1 MKIKKIMLGALAAAT
16 IATGIGVSN
25 TPVFAAEP
33 SNVAV
38 TYAHSYET
46 PAFPDQSKAEQ
57 ANFEHSGLT
66 YAYDSTSD
74 TYYALASSNASTV
87 KDLFLPSHMFDKV
100 VDYSNLSL
108 SNYTAVENVLIN
120 ANDPNAMYGYLT
132 DLTGNF
138 DLYLNG
144 QVKFNAYIKDL
155 NINNLYIV
163 CPYYANSETLTD
175 ENIGQLN
182 GSKINNIYAYRFS
195 GINYWAYNVSK
206 FENANITNI
215 DGKALVPQNIAE
227 VDLAYPLETFYPY
240 EGYKMTPNYLGATGY
255 NQVDDLTNDGLLKDK
270 IKPFIRSL
278 DAKVKTLYLESDI
291 DYQDLPYNMENIVLV
306 VPNYNGQ
313 SFMNHKGGEIVI
325 VNNYEEDSINMTYLS
340 YFKTIR
346 FTNIPESGAGGVVW
360 RGMGSNSNYTVNIEK
375 VLLPESHAESH
386 YDPLYGNDVL
396 GPKIETY
403 DDNAYVIPTRSAFLS
418 DDGTIYEVEDQSLE
432 LSYLETSIYAMT
444 LAGHAPNTDTPVD
457 VQIAEYLAS
466 IPETPDTGDQGN
478 TGGSDTNGE
487 IVFED
492 ESEWTTGVQTIGTL
506 MYASDKDLEDI
517 VRLASNFMVWEDG
530 ELADP
535 TGYDIICNVKGQRL
549 SITLKHNGTIVKSVN
564 IYIEQIDQT
573 YGEFI
578 YVELFGTGRGV
589 LLTDIDDSRTTNI
602 NTLYDYVMD
611 NAVNASEFNDVEIE
625 EFDFGQEH
633 LATVDSYYKHAVAEK
648 YFQTS
653 TMIINQDFSLLE
665 DTTNLDLTT
674 TGIINPDDEIE
685 DAESEYDVKYIETIY
700 VPSTMNAKTIPH
712 LIKDLI
718 VSKDGDVISGCE
730 VSVSYNGTLTNQED
744 YSFRMYVSLPDGCRY
759 EKEVQVKVL
768 KDSSTVGYV
777 MFDDGSIIAV
787 THCNNE
793 HTASSIK
800 TQIEK
805 FLTNTLS
812 MSNPNVVLPEDT
824 NLVSTKTYT
833 GFTYGDEKELSV
845 INSGVGALNFS
856 SADRPVDLSGL
867 KEGYNAMTN
876 LYFTDNYNVNDVVKA
891 IGNKLLLKEGV
902 QVTADYRVES
912 IVYQNTIH
920 WTFYLGETKVH
931 SCQTSYEIIKDSTVG
946 NFIYADAFQFHTG
959 ILLLEEGNTNA
970 FADVYNQVI
979 KSCKTTLEEP
989 TTDATLD
996 LSKTGST
1003 MVREVHKLG
1012 DFNYYEFE
1020 TTVYVVDIQDEI
1032 QDSSTEIVTP
1042 GSGNQGDSGNQG
1054 NQGNTGDN
1062 GSISD
1067 KVDEVKDKLEDWL
1080 EDFKAKVEENKA
1092 LKAATIAFGCI
1103 TGILLIYGIYV
1114 IFKKLFR
1121 WLGR

>member
-25 TPVFAAEP
+25 TPVFAAEE

-38 TYAHSYET
+38 TMSLSSET
-46 PAFPDQSKAEQ
+46 KPFPDQSKAEQ
-57 ANFEHSGLT
+57 SNFEHSGLT

-87 KDLFLPSHMFDKV
+87 KDLFLPSHIFDKE

-108 SNYTAVENVLIN
+108 SDYKAVENVLIN
-120 ANDPNAMYGYLT
+120 ANDPNAMYGYLA

-144 QVKFNAYIKDL
+144 QVKFNAYVKDL

-182 GSKINNIYAYRFS
+182 GSKINNIYTYRFS

-215 DGKALVPQNIAE
+215 DGKSLVPQNIAE

-270 IKPFIRSL
+270 IKPCIRSL
-278 DAKVKTLYLESDI
+278 DSKVTTLYLEGDI

-360 RGMGSNSNYTVNIEK
+360 KGMGSNSNYTVNIEK
-375 VLLPESHAESH
+375 VLLPESHAETH
-386 YDPLYGNDVL
+386 YSMIYSNDVL

-403 DDNAYVIPTRSAFLS
+403 DDDAYEIPRYSAFLS
-418 DDGTIYEVEDQSLE
+418 NDGNIYEVEDQSLE
-432 LSYLETSIYAMT
+432 LSYLESSILGMT

-466 IPETPDTGDQGN
+466 VPETPDTGNG
-478 TGGSDTNGE
+478 DTSNGE

-506 MYASDKDLEDI
+506 MYSSDKDLEEI

-535 TGYDIICNVKGQRL
+535 TEYDIICNIIGERL
-549 SITLKHNGTIVKSVN
+549 SITLKQGNVIVKSVN
-564 IYIEQIDQT
+564 IYIEQVDQT

-589 LLTDIDDSRTTNI
+589 LLTDIDSSRTTNI

-611 NAVNASEFNDVEIE
+611 NAVNASEFKDVEIE

-633 LATVDSYYKHAVAEK
+633 LTTVDSYYKHAGAGV
-648 YFQTS
+648 YLQLS
-653 TMIINQDFSLLE
+653 TMIINQDFDLLH
-665 DTTNLDLTT
+665 
-674 TGIINPDDEIE
+674 IHFQ
-685 DAESEYDVKYIETIY
+685 
-700 VPSTMNAKTIPH
+700 H
-712 LIKDLI
+712 L
-718 VSKDGDVISGCE
+718 
-730 VSVSYNGTLTNQED
+730 QHH
-744 YSFRMYVSLPDGCRY
+744 R
-759 EKEVQVKVL
+759 
-768 KDSSTVGYV
+768 
-777 MFDDGSIIAV
+777 
-787 THCNNE
+787 
-793 HTASSIK
+793 
-800 TQIEK
+800 
-805 FLTNTLS
+805 
-812 MSNPNVVLPEDT
+812 
-824 NLVSTKTYT
+824 
-833 GFTYGDEKELSV
+833 
-845 INSGVGALNFS
+845 
-856 SADRPVDLSGL
+856 
-867 KEGYNAMTN
+867 
-876 LYFTDNYNVNDVVKA
+876 
-891 IGNKLLLKEGV
+891 
-902 QVTADYRVES
+902 
-912 IVYQNTIH
+912 
-920 WTFYLGETKVH
+920 LG
-931 SCQTSYEIIKDSTVG
+931 
-946 NFIYADAFQFHTG
+946 
-959 ILLLEEGNTNA
+959 
-970 FADVYNQVI
+970 
-979 KSCKTTLEEP
+979 
-989 TTDATLD
+989 
-996 LSKTGST
+996 
-1003 MVREVHKLG
+1003 
-1012 DFNYYEFE
+1012 
-1020 TTVYVVDIQDEI
+1020 
-1032 QDSSTEIVTP
+1032 
-1042 GSGNQGDSGNQG
+1042 
-1054 NQGNTGDN
+1054 
-1062 GSISD
+1062 
-1067 KVDEVKDKLEDWL
+1067 
-1080 EDFKAKVEENKA
+1080 
-1092 LKAATIAFGCI
+1092 
-1103 TGILLIYGIYV
+1103 
-1114 IFKKLFR
+1114 
-1121 WLGR
+1121 